1 MRSGKLLP
9 AISIVIFS
17 LSITAATI
25 VGIPRAIAHH
35 GWSEYNDRQTLN
47 LTGKI
52 RSIGY
57 DNPHAVIEL
66 EASNKKVWRV
76 VLAPPS
82 RLQRR
87 GLPQNALK
95 VGETVKLVGYP
106 NQSDPREMRAEWI
119 IVGQKTV
126 ELR

>member
-9 AISIVIFS
+9 AILIVVFS
-17 LSITAATI
+17 VSITAATI
-25 VGIPRAIAHH
+25 FGTPEATAHH

-66 EASNKKVWRV
+66 EASDKKVWRA

-87 GLPQNALK
+87 GLPQNSLK
-95 VGETVKLVGYP
+95 VGETVRLVGYP
-106 NQSDPREMRAEWI
+106 NQSDPREMRAEQI

>member
-9 AISIVIFS
+9 AISIVVFS
-17 LSITAATI
+17 VSITAATI
-25 VGIPRAIAHH
+25 FGTPEATAHH

-66 EASNKKVWRV
+66 EASDKKVWRA

-87 GLPQNALK
+87 GLPQNSLK
-95 VGETVKLVGYP
+95 VGETVRLVGYP
-106 NQSDPREMRAEWI
+106 NQSDPREMRAEQI